1 LYIII
6 ALFLI
11 PLFAFFYIFPTK
23 IRFFGDQMKR
33 SFLMALCLSVV
44 SAFAGIYDIDEFTA
58 KDAGTPDDYI
68 VAEFGGELKVA
79 PADEV
84 SSLQSGRLVV
94 RQKFEDPFGESE
106 TSYQLYQGGKGDLSS
121 MTPLVADGVD
131 YSKLVTAKLYTRR
144 GAAADKDVEKVYFD
158 GKAVYAPGLSSAVV
172 YIDGSPVT
180 LKADESAAAASDD
193 EEETVAAAPAVPSSK
208 AEECDEYDPDCED
221 DDDEDYSNYK
231 TSAPIDDSDYSA
243 SDAARDVG
251 DRFGIADE
259 VRFWTAVGLSA
270 LAVTAAVVGIMQ
282 HSKANEAKDAY
293 DDLKT
298 LNSQIKSACEGDTKC
313 EEIMVSQV
321 HQESWSL
328 RDLENRMYENK
339 KTQDSYTS
347 ARNIWF
353 GVSAASIAGAVVLFV
368 W

>member
-1 LYIII
+1 
-6 ALFLI
+6 
-11 PLFAFFYIFPTK
+11 
-23 IRFFGDQMKR
+23 MKR
-33 SFLMALCLSVV
+33 SLLMDLCLSVV
-44 SAFAGIYDIDEFTA
+44 SAFAGIYDIEEFSA

-84 SSLQSGRLVV
+84 ATLQSGRLVV

-121 MTPLVADGVD
+121 MTPMTAEGVD
-131 YSKLVTAKLYTRR
+131 YSKLVNAKLYTRR

-158 GKAVYAPGLSSAVV
+158 GKAVYAPGLSTAVV

-180 LKADESAAAASDD
+180 LKGDESASASDD

-208 AEECDEYDPDCED
+208 AQECDEYDPDCED
-221 DDDEDYSNYK
+221 EDDDDYSSYK
-231 TSAPIDDSDYSA
+231 ISAPVDNSADDRDYA
-243 SDAARDVG
+243 ATDAARDVG

-270 LAVTAAVVGIMQ
+270 LAVTAAVIGIID
-282 HSKANEAKDAY
+282 HSKANEARDAY
-293 DDLKT
+293 DSLNELSDLTVRK
-298 LNSQIKSACEGDTKC
+298 CEGNATC
-313 EEIMVSQV
+313 EEIMVSYVKSQD
-321 HQESWSL
+321 L
-328 RDLENRMYENK
+328 RGLQNRIDQNK

-353 GVSAASIAGAVVLFV
+353 GISAASIAGAVVLFV

>member
-1 LYIII
+1 
-6 ALFLI
+6 
-11 PLFAFFYIFPTK
+11 
-23 IRFFGDQMKR
+23 MKR
-33 SFLMALCLSVV
+33 SLLMVLCLSVV
-44 SAFAGIYDIDEFTA
+44 SAFAGIYDIEEFSA

-84 SSLQSGRLVV
+84 ATLQSGRLVV

-121 MTPLVADGVD
+121 MTPMTAEGVD
-131 YSKLVTAKLYTRR
+131 YSKLVNAKLYTRR

-158 GKAVYAPGLSSAVV
+158 GKAVYAPGLSTAVV

-180 LKADESAAAASDD
+180 LKGDESASASDD

-208 AEECDEYDPDCED
+208 AQECDEYDPDCED
-221 DDDEDYSNYK
+221 EDDDDYSSYK
-231 TSAPIDDSDYSA
+231 TSAPVDNSADDRDYA
-243 SDAARDVG
+243 ATDAARDVG

-270 LAVTAAVVGIMQ
+270 LAVTAAVIGIID
-282 HSKANEAKDAY
+282 HSKANEARDAY
-293 DDLKT
+293 DSLNELNDLTVRK
-298 LNSQIKSACEGDTKC
+298 CEGNATC
-313 EEIMVSQV
+313 EEIMVSYVKSQD
-321 HQESWSL
+321 L
-328 RDLENRMYENK
+328 RGLQNRIDQNK

-353 GVSAASIAGAVVLFV
+353 GISAASIAGAVVLFV

>member
-1 LYIII
+1 
-6 ALFLI
+6 
-11 PLFAFFYIFPTK
+11 
-23 IRFFGDQMKR
+23 MKR
-33 SFLMALCLSVV
+33 SLLMVLCLSVV
-44 SAFAGIYDIDEFTA
+44 SAFAGIYDIEEFSA

-84 SSLQSGRLVV
+84 ATLQSGRLVV

-121 MTPLVADGVD
+121 MTPMTAEGVD
-131 YSKLVTAKLYTRR
+131 YSKLVNAKLYTRR

-158 GKAVYAPGLSSAVV
+158 GKAVYAPGLSTAVV

-180 LKADESAAAASDD
+180 LKGDESASASDD

-208 AEECDEYDPDCED
+208 AQECDEYDPDCED
-221 DDDEDYSNYK
+221 EDDDDYSSYK
-231 TSAPIDDSDYSA
+231 TSAPVDNSADDRDYA
-243 SDAARDVG
+243 ATDAARDVG

-270 LAVTAAVVGIMQ
+270 LAVTAAVIGIID
-282 HSKANEAKDAY
+282 HSKANEARDAY
-293 DDLKT
+293 DSLSELSDFTVRK
-298 LNSQIKSACEGDTKC
+298 CEGNATC
-313 EEIMVSQV
+313 EEIMVSYVKSQD
-321 HQESWSL
+321 L
-328 RDLENRMYENK
+328 RGLQNRIDQNK

-353 GVSAASIAGAVVLFV
+353 GISAASIAGAVVLFV

>member
-1 LYIII
+1 
-6 ALFLI
+6 
-11 PLFAFFYIFPTK
+11 
-23 IRFFGDQMKR
+23 MV
-33 SFLMALCLSVV
+33 LCLSVV
-44 SAFAGIYDIDEFTA
+44 SAFAGIYDIEEFSA

-84 SSLQSGRLVV
+84 ATLQSGRLVV

-121 MTPLVADGVD
+121 MTPMTAEGVD
-131 YSKLVTAKLYTRR
+131 YSKLVNAKLYTRR

-158 GKAVYAPGLSSAVV
+158 GKAVYAPGLSTAVV

-180 LKADESAAAASDD
+180 LKGDESASASDD

-208 AEECDEYDPDCED
+208 AQECDEYDPDCED
-221 DDDEDYSNYK
+221 EDDDDYSSYK
-231 TSAPIDDSDYSA
+231 ISAPVDNSADDRDYA
-243 SDAARDVG
+243 ATDAARDVG

-270 LAVTAAVVGIMQ
+270 LAVTAAVIGIID
-282 HSKANEAKDAY
+282 HSKANEARDAY
-293 DDLKT
+293 DSLNELSDLTVRK
-298 LNSQIKSACEGDTKC
+298 CEGNATC
-313 EEIMVSQV
+313 EEIMVSYVKSQD
-321 HQESWSL
+321 L
-328 RDLENRMYENK
+328 RGLQNRIDQNK

-353 GVSAASIAGAVVLFV
+353 GISAASIAGAVVLFV

>member
-1 LYIII
+1 
-6 ALFLI
+6 
-11 PLFAFFYIFPTK
+11 
-23 IRFFGDQMKR
+23 MV
-33 SFLMALCLSVV
+33 LCLSVV
-44 SAFAGIYDIDEFTA
+44 SAFAGIYDIEEFSA

-84 SSLQSGRLVV
+84 ATLQSGRLVV

-121 MTPLVADGVD
+121 MTPMTAEGVD
-131 YSKLVTAKLYTRR
+131 YSKLVNAKLYTRR

-158 GKAVYAPGLSSAVV
+158 GKAVYAPGLSTAVV

-180 LKADESAAAASDD
+180 LKGDESASASDD

-208 AEECDEYDPDCED
+208 AQECDEYDPDCED
-221 DDDEDYSNYK
+221 EDDDDYSSYK
-231 TSAPIDDSDYSA
+231 ISAPVDNSADDRDYA
-243 SDAARDVG
+243 ATDAARDVG

-270 LAVTAAVVGIMQ
+270 LAVTAAVIGIID
-282 HSKANEAKDAY
+282 HSKANEARDAY
-293 DDLKT
+293 DSLNELSDLTVRK
-298 LNSQIKSACEGDTKC
+298 CEGNATC
-313 EEIMVSQV
+313 EEIMVSYVKSQD
-321 HQESWSL
+321 L
-328 RDLENRMYENK
+328 RGLQNRIDQNK
-339 KTQDSYTS
+339 KTQDSYAT

-353 GVSAASIAGAVVLFV
+353 GVAGLSLTAAIVLYV

>member
-1 LYIII
+1 
-6 ALFLI
+6 
-11 PLFAFFYIFPTK
+11 
-23 IRFFGDQMKR
+23 MKR
-33 SFLMALCLSVV
+33 SLLMVLCLSVV
-44 SAFAGIYDIDEFTA
+44 SAFAGIYDIEEFSA

-68 VAEFGGELKVA
+68 VAELGGELKVA

-84 SSLQSGRLVV
+84 ATLQSGRLVV

-121 MTPLVADGVD
+121 MTPMTAEGVD
-131 YSKLVTAKLYTRR
+131 YSKLVNAKLYTRR

-158 GKAVYAPGLSSAVV
+158 GKAVYAPGLSTAVV

-180 LKADESAAAASDD
+180 LKGDESASASDD

-208 AEECDEYDPDCED
+208 AQECDEYDPDCED
-221 DDDEDYSNYK
+221 EDDDDYSSYK
-231 TSAPIDDSDYSA
+231 ISAPVDNSADDRDYA
-243 SDAARDVG
+243 ATDAARDVG

-270 LAVTAAVVGIMQ
+270 LAVTAAVIGIID
-282 HSKANEAKDAY
+282 HSKANEARDAY
-293 DDLKT
+293 DSLNELSDLTVRK
-298 LNSQIKSACEGDTKC
+298 CEGNATC
-313 EEIMVSQV
+313 EEIMVSYVKSQD
-321 HQESWSL
+321 L
-328 RDLENRMYENK
+328 RGLQNRIDQNK

-353 GVSAASIAGAVVLFV
+353 GISAASIAGAVVLFV

>member
-1 LYIII
+1 
-6 ALFLI
+6 
-11 PLFAFFYIFPTK
+11 
-23 IRFFGDQMKR
+23 MKR
-33 SFLMALCLSVV
+33 SLLMVLCLSVV
-44 SAFAGIYDIDEFTA
+44 SAFAGIYDIEEFSA

-84 SSLQSGRLVV
+84 ATLQSGRLVV

-121 MTPLVADGVD
+121 MTPMTAEGVD
-131 YSKLVTAKLYTRR
+131 YSKLVNAKLYTRR

-158 GKAVYAPGLSSAVV
+158 GKAVYAPGLSTAVV

-180 LKADESAAAASDD
+180 LKGDESASASDD

-208 AEECDEYDPDCED
+208 AQECDEYDPDCED
-221 DDDEDYSNYK
+221 EDDDDYSSYK
-231 TSAPIDDSDYSA
+231 TSAPVDNSADDRDYA
-243 SDAARDVG
+243 ATDAARDVG

-270 LAVTAAVVGIMQ
+270 LAVTAAVIGIID
-282 HSKANEAKDAY
+282 HSKANEARDAY
-293 DDLKT
+293 DS
-298 LNSQIKSACEGDTKC
+298 LNELSDFTVRKCEGNATC
-313 EEIMVSQV
+313 EEIMVSYVKSQD
-321 HQESWSL
+321 L
-328 RDLENRMYENK
+328 RGLQNRIDQNK

-353 GVSAASIAGAVVLFV
+353 GISAASIAGAVVLFV

>member
-1 LYIII
+1 
-6 ALFLI
+6 
-11 PLFAFFYIFPTK
+11 
-23 IRFFGDQMKR
+23 MKR
-33 SFLMALCLSVV
+33 SLLMVLCLSVV
-44 SAFAGIYDIDEFTA
+44 SAFAGIYDIDEFSA

-84 SSLQSGRLVV
+84 ASLQSGRLVV

-121 MTPLVADGVD
+121 MTPMVADGVD

-144 GAAADKDVEKVYFD
+144 GQAADKDVEKVYFD
-158 GKAVYAPGLSSAVV
+158 GKAVYAPGLTTAVV

-180 LKADESAAAASDD
+180 LKGDESAAAASDD

-208 AEECDEYDPDCED
+208 GDECDEYDPDCED

-231 TSAPIDDSDYSA
+231 TSAPVADDDRDYAASSA
-243 SDAARDVG
+243 ASDVG

-282 HSKANEAKDAY
+282 HSKANEAGDAY
-293 DDLKT
+293 DKLNT
-298 LNSQIKSACEGDTKC
+298 LYSQIMQACDGNAKC
-313 EEIMVSQV
+313 EEIMVSEV
-321 HQESWSL
+321 PKVASY
-328 RDLENRMYENK
+328 DLPGLKARMNENK

>member
-1 LYIII
+1 
-6 ALFLI
+6 
-11 PLFAFFYIFPTK
+11 
-23 IRFFGDQMKR
+23 MV
-33 SFLMALCLSVV
+33 LCLSVV
-44 SAFAGIYDIDEFTA
+44 SAFAGIYDIEEFSA

-84 SSLQSGRLVV
+84 ATLQSGRLVV

-121 MTPLVADGVD
+121 MTPMTAEGVD
-131 YSKLVTAKLYTRR
+131 YSKLVNAKLYTRR

-158 GKAVYAPGLSSAVV
+158 GKAVYAPGLSTAVV

-180 LKADESAAAASDD
+180 LKGDESASASDD

-208 AEECDEYDPDCED
+208 AQECDEYDPDCED
-221 DDDEDYSNYK
+221 EDDDDYSSYK
-231 TSAPIDDSDYSA
+231 ISAPVDNSADDRDYA
-243 SDAARDVG
+243 ATDAARDVG

-270 LAVTAAVVGIMQ
+270 LAVTAAVIGIID
-282 HSKANEAKDAY
+282 HSKANEARDAY
-293 DDLKT
+293 DSLNELSDLTVRKCDGNAT
-298 LNSQIKSACEGDTKC
+298 C
-313 EEIMVSQV
+313 EEIMVSYVKSQD
-321 HQESWSL
+321 L
-328 RDLENRMYENK
+328 RGLQNRIDQNK

-353 GVSAASIAGAVVLFV
+353 GISAASIAGAVVLFV